1 MLVVS
6 VRLERVTRPKVYRG
20 NPPFAEPGHIGPT
33 VLREHLNTNGG
44 DKLLYERRVKARAG
58 AGRGIPDRHLAFREQ
73 VANELGGLPDP
84 PTRRDPV
91 IAGEHCPVGDAVP
104 RTPPGHPD
112 RIEAFPVGDPV
123 TDPRFRLEAG
133 EP

>member
-58 AGRGIPDRHLAFREQ
+58 AGRGLHERHLAFGGQ
-73 VANELGGLPDP
+73 VANELGCLGDRA
-84 PTRRDPV
+84 TRREPV
-91 IAGEHCPVGDAVP
+91 IDGEHCTVGDDVSRNP
-104 RTPPGHPD
+104 TGLTHP
-112 RIEAFPVGDPV
+112 ITTHPLTQP
-123 TDPRFRLEAG
+123 
-133 EP
+133 